1 MPIKSTTVPLY
12 PQVTVQGLF
21 GVSQSGFPFPDDT
34 YQALANLSRTQ
45 SRHFLKFGMD
55 IRHMRNLDDGLFS
68 GIFTFTKD
76 PTADPQNVASTG
88 QAIAAYLLGL
98 PNMAQR
104 NIGDTTAIM
113 RNNLYHFYAQDDFKV
128 TSRLTLEYPICRPSR
143 SRSAVMVT
151 CARNCSPFLRTRHP
165 SST

>member
-104 NIGDTTAIM
+104 NIGDTGPGGRAEVPALRGT
-113 RNNLYHFYAQDDFKV
+113 RGRTDDGKTCHEFF
-128 TSRLTLEYPICRPSR
+128 LALFPGPSAASVFSVR
-143 SRSAVMVT
+143 E
-151 CARNCSPFLRTRHP
+151 
-165 SST
+165 